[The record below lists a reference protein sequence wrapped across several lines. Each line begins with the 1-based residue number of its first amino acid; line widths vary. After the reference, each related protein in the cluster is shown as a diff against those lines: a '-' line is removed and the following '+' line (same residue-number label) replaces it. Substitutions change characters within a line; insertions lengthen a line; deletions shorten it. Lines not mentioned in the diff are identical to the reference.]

1 MLVPEL
7 CSLGPFSVFCAL
19 YLGITRDDGCGRQD
33 PAAASRAFGLDLEEL
48 DRFLADHQLTEE
60 DLSDRK
66 FDFAGSRYDIKVAP
80 AGISRVELARSIY
93 EELLQAESA

>member
-1 MLVPEL
+1 MPEL
-7 CSLGPFSVFCAL
+7 RRLGPFSVFWAL
-19 YLGITRDDGCGRQD
+19 YLGITRDDGWARQD
-33 PAAASRAFGLDLEEL
+33 PAAASRAFGRDLEDL

-66 FDFAGSRYDIKVAP
+66 FDFAGARYDINVAP
-80 AGISRVELARSIY
+80 AGIIRVELARSIY